1 VAAVSADGVVLA
13 LNAQRSNRS
22 AADPAAVRGA
32 TRSPM
37 SAQREQLCDAD
48 TPYRFHSRWR
58 IGIHDMLSEKA
69 ALFFDWIA
77 RTLACKIAPAI

>member
-1 VAAVSADGVVLA
+1 MKIRASFTGSALRESA

-37 SAQREQLCDAD
+37 SAQCEHLCEL
-48 TPYRFHSRWR
+48 
-58 IGIHDMLSEKA
+58 G
-69 ALFFDWIA
+69 FFICCLN
-77 RTLACKIAPAI
+77 R